1 MNRLTTRDKI
11 VGLLI
16 NEEERMLISKGYVT
30 NDEMYKVTQHLA
42 EKLAEYEDLE
52 EQGLL
57 LKLPC
62 KIGDT
67 IYRPIPKTYKRY
79 SVMKIKKIIV
89 KEDGIFFTTDK
100 LQSLYFNIS
109 KIGKTMFLTKEEA
122 EQFMK
127 KESEEK

>member
-30 NDEMYKVTQHLA
+30 NDEMCKVTQHLA

-62 KIGDT
+62 KVGDT

-79 SVMKIKKIIV
+79 NVMKIKKNNC
-89 KEDGIFFTTDK
+89 KRRWNIF
-100 LQSLYFNIS
+100 YNR
-109 KIGKTMFLTKEEA
+109 
-122 EQFMK
+122 
-127 KESEEK
+127 